1 MTVDDQQLIEHFLQ
15 GDAAA
20 FDQLVLRYQD
30 RLFNT
35 LLRMF
40 NSEQDALDAA
50 QEAFVQAFQKLD
62 TFQGKSQFYS
72 WLCRIAINNV
82 LSQKRKRKVATASL
96 DSAREKA
103 GIEPDDDNR
112 ENRPSHQ
119 LETSENQSAIQQA
132 LNELPEDQR
141 TVIVLKE
148 IDGLKYEEIAEILDC
163 PVGTV
168 RSRIHRARSEL
179 RLKLNFLWE
188 ENLQN

>member
-1 MTVDDQQLIEHFLQ
+1 MSVEDQQLIEQFLQ
-15 GDAAA
+15 GDADA
-20 FDQLVLRYQD
+20 FDQLILRYQD

-40 NSEQDALDAA
+40 NSEQDAQDAV
-50 QEAFVQAFQKLD
+50 QEAFVQVFQKLH

-82 LSQKRKRKVATASL
+82 LTQKRKRKLATTSL
-96 DSAREKA
+96 ETAKEKA
-103 GIEPDDDNR
+103 GIEPDDHNR
-112 ENRPSHQ
+112 ESHPSHQ
-119 LETSENQSAIQQA
+119 LETSENQSAIQRA
-132 LNELPEDQR
+132 LNELADDQR

-148 IDGLKYEEIAEILDC
+148 IEGLKYEEIAEIIDC

-179 RLKLNFLWE
+179 RQKLQFLWDD
-188 ENLQN
+188 NLQQ

>member
-1 MTVDDQQLIEHFLQ
+1 MSVEDQQLIEQFLQ
-15 GDAAA
+15 GDADA

-50 QEAFVQAFQKLD
+50 QEAFVQAFQKLH
-62 TFQGKSQFYS
+62 TFQGKSKFYS
-72 WLCRIAINNV
+72 WLCRIAINSA
-82 LSQKRKRKVATASL
+82 LSQKRKKKLTTASL
-96 DSAREKA
+96 EAAREKA
-103 GIEPDDDNR
+103 GIDPDDDNR
-112 ENRPSHQ
+112 ENHPSHQ

-132 LNELPEDQR
+132 LNELAEEQR

-148 IDGLKYEEIAEILDC
+148 IDGLKYEEIAEIIDC

-168 RSRIHRARSEL
+168 RSRIHRARAEL
-179 RLKLNFLWE
+179 RQKLQFLWE
-188 ENLQN
+188 ENQK